1 MPNTSK
7 TVIVLCKEVTQLLV
21 ADKTQKS
28 QTECSYE
35 TPSTLCSPWVR
46 ILTLDFDLESTTGG
60 VYKLLFG
67 LAPMLISGK
76 QDMREEDRIQSS
88 EGDICQKSIKGEHKL
103 LRIYG
108 DLCE

>member
-1 MPNTSK
+1 MQSLGK
-7 TVIVLCKEVTQLLV
+7 
-21 ADKTQKS
+21 D
-28 QTECSYE
+28 SYL
-35 TPSTLCSPWVR
+35 SFR
-46 ILTLDFDLESTTGG
+46 FKSTTGG

-76 QDMREEDRIQSS
+76 QDIREEDRIQNS
-88 EGDICQKSIKGEHKL
+88 EEDACQKSIKGEHKL